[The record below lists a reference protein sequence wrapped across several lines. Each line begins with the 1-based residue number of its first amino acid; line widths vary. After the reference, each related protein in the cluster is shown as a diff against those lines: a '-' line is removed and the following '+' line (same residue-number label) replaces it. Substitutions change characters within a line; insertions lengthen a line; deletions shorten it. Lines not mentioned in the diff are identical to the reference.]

1 MIAITVN
8 GKDCQLPQNTRLPK
22 YLASLDINVT
32 NIAVAING
40 TVLRREE
47 LDQITLSEGDILEIV
62 RAVGGG

>member
-8 GKDCQLPQNTRLPK
+8 GKNCELPQNTRLPK
-22 YLASLDINVT
+22 YLASIDINVK

-47 LDQITLSEGDILEIV
+47 LDQVTLSEGDRLEIV